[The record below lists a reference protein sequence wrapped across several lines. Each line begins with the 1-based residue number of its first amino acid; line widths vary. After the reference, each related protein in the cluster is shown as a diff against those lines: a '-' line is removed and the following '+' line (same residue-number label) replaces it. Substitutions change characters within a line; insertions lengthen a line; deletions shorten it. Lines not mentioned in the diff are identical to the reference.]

1 METTQ
6 ISLSKGVYGLIKD
19 HLKSNNKLSEYNRSK
34 LESELKHANIL
45 PAKSIPA
52 NIVGIN
58 TNVQVIDIETSELL
72 SFGLV
77 APSEAKIKNN
87 KVSILSAIGL
97 ALLGYEVGDE
107 VSWEMPEGMK
117 TYKIKEVTGME

>member
-1 METTQ
+1 METTK
-6 ISLSKGVYGLIKD
+6 ISLSKGVFGLIKD

-34 LESELKHANIL
+34 LEYELKYANVI
-45 PAKSIPA
+45 PAKSIPE
-52 NIVGIN
+52 NVVSIN
-58 TNVQVIDIETSELL
+58 TSVQVRDTETLELL

-97 ALLGYEVGDE
+97 ALLGYGVGDD

-117 TYKIKEVTGME
+117 TYKIEKVSGIG

>member
-1 METTQ
+1 METTK
-6 ISLSKGVYGLIKD
+6 ISLSKGVFGLIKD

-34 LESELKHANIL
+34 LEYELKYANVI
-45 PAKSIPA
+45 PAKSIPE
-52 NIVGIN
+52 NVVSIN
-58 TNVQVIDIETSELL
+58 TSVQVRDTETLELL

-97 ALLGYEVGDE
+97 ALLGYGVGDD

-117 TYKIKEVTGME
+117 TYKIEKVSGID

>member
-1 METTQ
+1 METTK
-6 ISLSKGVYGLIKD
+6 ISLSKGVFGLIKN

-34 LESELKHANIL
+34 LEYELKYANVI
-45 PAKSIPA
+45 PAKSIPE
-52 NIVGIN
+52 NVVSIN
-58 TNVQVIDIETSELL
+58 TSVQVRDTETSELL

-77 APSEAKIKNN
+77 APAEAKIKNN

-97 ALLGYEVGDE
+97 ALLGYGVGDE

-117 TYKIKEVTGME
+117 TYKIEKVSGIE

>member
-1 METTQ
+1 METTK

-34 LESELKHANIL
+34 LEHELKYANVI
-45 PAKSIPA
+45 PAKSIPD
-52 NIVGIN
+52 NIVSIN
-58 TNVQVIDIETSELL
+58 TSVQVKDTETSELL

-77 APSEAKIKNN
+77 APTEAKIKNN

-97 ALLGYEVGDE
+97 ALLGYRVGDE
-107 VSWEMPEGMK
+107 VSWEMPEGIK
-117 TYKIKEVTGME
+117 TYKIEEVSGIE

>member
-1 METTQ
+1 METTK
-6 ISLSKGVYGLIKD
+6 ISLSKGVFGLLKD

-34 LESELKHANIL
+34 LEYELKYANVI
-45 PAKSIPA
+45 PAKSIPE
-52 NIVGIN
+52 NVVSIN
-58 TNVQVIDIETSELL
+58 TSVQVRDTETLELL

-97 ALLGYEVGDE
+97 ALLGYGVGDE

-117 TYKIKEVTGME
+117 TYKIEKVSGID